1 MTSRVSSAVY
11 EVRTP
16 FGARSGVAISA
27 NGRILTNYQAIA
39 DGTVTAL
46 LAASSIEPATVVG
59 YNQLLDLVAIEIDPA
74 TPVFIP
80 VKLGGRLAYTEA
92 EAASLVGVERHVLR
106 DARLRHEI
114 EASRVGKRIVYT
126 RDELLRF
133 LHAQRT

>member
-1 MTSRVSSAVY
+1 MKSIPDNELRRLIELIVT
-11 EVRTP
+11 ETLD
-16 FGARSGVAISA
+16 
-27 NGRILTNYQAIA
+27 RIEA
-39 DGTVTAL
+39 
-46 LAASSIEPATVVG
+46 ER
-59 YNQLLDLVAIEIDPA
+59 
-74 TPVFIP
+74 